1 MTASLGLATRF
12 ILWTADSTPDPV
24 DGYTG
29 DPNLISPGVLGFIMT
44 FIVALATVFLIIDMT
59 RRMRRVRYRA
69 EVREKLAAEQLDAEL
84 AALANGEIPAA
95 ETVAPST
102 GTAQPR
108 ATSKK
113 VAPKKPGA
121 TKPAPKSRPDTT
133 SGS

>member
-1 MTASLGLATRF
+1 MTEGLGLATRL
-12 ILWTADSTPDPV
+12 ILWTADPTPEPV
-24 DGYTG
+24 PGYTG

-44 FIVALATVFLIIDMT
+44 FVVALATVLLVIDMT

-95 ETVAPST
+95 GTVAPST
-102 GTAQPR
+102 GTTEPT
-108 ATSKK
+108 ATTKK
-113 VAPKKPGA
+113 AVPKTAGTK
-121 TKPAPKSRPDTT
+121 KPAPKSGPDST

>member
-1 MTASLGLATRF
+1 MTEGLGLATRF
-12 ILWTADSTPDPV
+12 ILWTADPTPEPV
-24 DGYTG
+24 PGYTG

-95 ETVAPST
+95 GTVAPST
-102 GTAQPR
+102 GTTEPR
-108 ATSKK
+108 ATTKK
-113 VAPKKPGA
+113 AVPKTAGTK
-121 TKPAPKSRPDTT
+121 KPAPKSGPNS